1 MKYLKH
7 RKMYLDYLQAQ
18 QDVQAILD
26 EDAVL
31 FQLTQPKSSISDKER
46 VSGGSVIPKTELYI
60 IRKEEAHINERLA
73 EAHMILHERY
83 DLMHMEEAE
92 LRKSKDVY
100 DQVYVAKWID
110 GYKADKMMKALR
122 TRGVYYSRSQI
133 YNIMTRIRKQLERDF

>member
-1 MKYLKH
+1 MKYLRH

-18 QDVQAILD
+18 SMVQQILD
-26 EDAVL
+26 EDTML
-31 FQLTQPKSSISDKER
+31 FQLTQPKSSISDSER
-46 VSGGSVIPKTELYI
+46 VSGGSVIPKAELYI

-83 DLMHMEEAE
+83 DLMHLEEAD

-110 GYKADKMMKALR
+110 GYKADKMIKVLR

-133 YNIMTRIRKQLERDF
+133 YNIMARIRQQIERL

>member
-1 MKYLKH
+1 MNYLRH

-18 QDVQAILD
+18 SMVQQILD
-26 EDAVL
+26 EDTML
-31 FQLTQPKSSISDKER
+31 FQLTQPKSSISDSER

-83 DLMHMEEAE
+83 DLMHLEETD

-110 GYKADKMMKALR
+110 GYKADRMIKALR

-133 YNIMTRIRKQLERDF
+133 YNIMARIRQQIERL

>member
-1 MKYLKH
+1 MKYLRH

-18 QDVQAILD
+18 DMVQQILD
-26 EDAVL
+26 EDTML
-31 FQLTQPKSSISDKER
+31 FQLTQPKSSISDSER
-46 VSGGSVIPKTELYI
+46 VSGGSVIPKAELYI

-83 DLMHMEEAE
+83 DLMHLEEAD

-110 GYKADKMMKALR
+110 GYKADKMIKVLR

-133 YNIMTRIRKQLERDF
+133 YNIMARIRQQIERL

>member
-1 MKYLKH
+1 MKYLRH

-18 QDVQAILD
+18 SMVQQILD
-26 EDAVL
+26 EDTML
-31 FQLTQPKSSISDKER
+31 FQLTQPKSSISDRER
-46 VSGGSVIPKTELYI
+46 VSGGSVIPKAELYI
-60 IRKEEAHINERLA
+60 IRKEEAHINERLT

-83 DLMHMEEAE
+83 DLMHLEEAD

-110 GYKADKMMKALR
+110 GYKADKMIKVLR

-133 YNIMTRIRKQLERDF
+133 YNIMARIRQQIERL